1 MKLIGNA
8 DEQSI
13 EKGAIVS
20 VIRVNFKDREFITL
34 KKEVVE
40 RLVEWGLDPRLLEVP
55 KDAIACALDEV
66 KQFDSEKSRLEI
78 LLRLEDTLA
87 NQNMPEVPE
96 NY

>member
-1 MKLIGNA
+1 MKLIRST

-13 EKGAIVS
+13 EKGAVVS

-40 RLVEWGLDPRLLEVP
+40 RLVEWGLDPRLLDVP

-66 KQFDSEKSRLEI
+66 KQFDSQQSRLEI
-78 LLRLEDTLA
+78 LLRLEDTLS
-87 NQNMPEVPE
+87 NQEISEIPE